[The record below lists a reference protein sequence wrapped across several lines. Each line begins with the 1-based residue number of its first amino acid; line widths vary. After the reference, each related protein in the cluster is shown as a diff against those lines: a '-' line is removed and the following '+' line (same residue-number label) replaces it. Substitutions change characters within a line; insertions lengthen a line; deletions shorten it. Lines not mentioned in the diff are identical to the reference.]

1 MTYITNKIWRQVIP
15 LSRDEAWSF
24 FSDPKNL
31 AKITPPEMNF
41 RILSDLPPKVY
52 SGLIIEYR
60 VSPIG
65 GLAVP
70 WVTEI
75 KAVQEGDYF
84 IDEQRFGPYS
94 FWHHQ
99 HLFASYAQGTLV
111 TDILHYRLPAGW
123 IGQWINQLMVAK
135 RIEKIFEYRS
145 KVLTDLF

>member
-65 GLAVP
+65 WFSLP

-75 KAVQEGDYF
+75 KAVQEGSYF